1 MVETTVYRT
10 WDESFAEMA
19 VDLLRAEGIE
29 ARKVADVPR
38 SVYPVTMDGLGEIE
52 VVVPE
57 NDAKEALDIITARF
71 SETDLGDHGDEEFK
85 EDEEHNERY
94 SDDRDTDGYSKFS
107 RDEE

>member
-38 SVYPVTMDGLGEIE
+38 SIYPITMDGLGEIR
-52 VVVPE
+52 VVVQE
-57 NDAKEALDIITARF
+57 EGAQEALDILAARF
-71 SETDLGDHGDEEFK
+71 SETDLGDYGDEEFK
-85 EDEEHNERY
+85 EDDENNKRY

>member
-38 SVYPVTMDGLGEIE
+38 SIYPITMDGLGEIR
-52 VVVPE
+52 VVVQE
-57 NDAKEALDIITARF
+57 EDAQEALDILAARF
-71 SETDLGDHGDEEFK
+71 SETDLGDYGDEEFK
-85 EDEEHNERY
+85 EDEEYNERY